1 MKDLTSVEERF
12 RHINPVPDPF
22 DPPMNTETAAM
33 SLLEIEKRQVTPPTT
48 STQPTNTGPKRP
60 FLIATGAA
68 AIVILLGAA
77 LLAMV
82 TAGRGSPD
90 VAAEDQS
97 GVFATSI
104 DEVAGRWRASAFP
117 WYIELTQD
125 GTHAYGV
132 EESRLE
138 ENLTGRPDGTYRFDG
153 NLVYVESNDCKIRD
167 IVEPGIY
174 RIRFVAPDVIQFEP
188 VEETCE
194 FRRTFFAVDS
204 STFEPV
210 TWSRVKD

>member
-33 SLLEIEKRQVTPPTT
+33 SLLEIEKRQVTPSTT

-77 LLAMV
+77 LLAML

-104 DEVAGRWRASAFP
+104 DDVAGRWRASAFP

-132 EESRLE
+132 DELRLE
-138 ENLTGRPDGTYRFDG
+138 DNLTGEPDGTYRFDG
-153 NLVYVESNDCKIRD
+153 NLVYLESSECRIRD

-174 RIRFVAPDVIQFEP
+174 RIHLVTPDVIQFEP

-194 FRRTFFAVDS
+194 NRRTFFAVDS
-204 STFEPV
+204 VTFEPV
-210 TWSRVKD
+210 TWSRVED

>member
-1 MKDLTSVEERF
+1 MNSIEERF

-33 SLLEIEKRQVTPPTT
+33 SLLNLEERKLTPPTT
-48 STQPTNTGPKRP
+48 ATQPTNTGPKRP
-60 FLIATGAA
+60 FLIATSAA

-77 LLAMV
+77 LLAML
-82 TAGRGSPD
+82 TTGRGSPD
-90 VAAEDQS
+90 VAAEDQA

-104 DEVAGRWRASAFP
+104 DDVAGRWRASAFP

-132 EESRLE
+132 DEARLE

-153 NLVYVESNDCKIRD
+153 DLVYIESSDCKIRD

-174 RIRFVAPDVIQFEP
+174 RIRLLAPDVIQFEP

-194 FRRTFFAVDS
+194 LRTSFAVDS